1 MTTLTISDLTAS
13 HDLDT
18 RAMSTVRGGTKAF
31 AMPAFFGP
39 SVSFASNEFN
49 FSASQ
54 GLAQQQNTM
63 VNNGNNVAFASDIT
77 SNVKPTQNGSNN
89 ISLF

>member
-39 SVSFASNEFN
+39 SVSFAVSV
-49 FSASQ
+49 
-54 GLAQQQNTM
+54 L
-63 VNNGNNVAFASDIT
+63 
-77 SNVKPTQNGSNN
+77 
-89 ISLF
+89 